1 MRKRWLLIGALAL
14 LPAPVLGAGGGG
26 GGGGSMPSSSAPAY
40 DPAAEYAK
48 GVEALQA
55 GNYKG
60 AEKAF
65 RNVLDVAPR
74 DANTLYLLG
83 NAKAGAGDLKGAAKA
98 YEKALKVKPDMI
110 AAQRDLAVTLTKLGE
125 KEKAAAQ
132 LAALNQRDA
141 ACAGTCPEA
150 AELKAAI
157 AAVTA
162 ATGPSAALPPPPSLL
177 LAGPQAG
184 DGAYLKAV
192 SLINE
197 HRYTEA
203 LTALDA
209 ALAAFGP
216 HPDVLTYMGYTHRKL
231 GEYAAAEGYYQA
243 ALAVA
248 PRHRGATEYYGEL
261 KAERGDIAGARVM
274 LARLEADCAFGCIE
288 AEDLRRWI
296 DARAL

>member
-1 MRKRWLLIGALAL
+1 MRQAWLLIGALAL
-14 LPAPVLGAGGGG
+14 LPAPVLASGGG
-26 GGGGSMPSSSAPAY
+26 GGGGSLPSSSAPSY

-55 GNYKG
+55 NNYKA

-65 RNVLDVAPR
+65 RNVLEVSPR

-110 AAQRDLAVTLTKLGE
+110 AAQRDYAVTLVKLGE
-125 KEKAAAQ
+125 KDKAAAQ

-141 ACAGTCPEA
+141 ACAGACPEA

-157 AAVTA
+157 AAVNA
-162 ATGPSAALPPPPSLL
+162 ASGPSAALPPPPSLL

-197 HRYTEA
+197 HRYAEA

-216 HPDVLTYMGYTHRKL
+216 HPDVLTYLGYTHRKL
-231 GEYAAAEGYYQA
+231 GDYAAAEGYYRA

-248 PRHRGATEYYGEL
+248 PKHRGATEYYGEL
-261 KAERGDIAGARVM
+261 KAERGDLAGARVM